1 MALCPFYDGTICDRY
16 FRYGARGSLHREHY
30 TSKQTY
36 RKQLHHHILIGQKS
50 ITAKLTSFTSTT
62 SPATGEYTSDAAL
75 TLSTLPKDSP
85 AAYFAPTEGRSTKT
99 TSPRAAA
106 AKSVIPT
113 VAISPSNLTYSWE
126 EVYLVVDRALEE
138 IRTVGSKADLEA
150 LKPLLI
156 ARRNIFAIAFV
167 VELRSVDCNEVAKVE
182 QSARTYY
189 AGIY

>member
-1 MALCPFYDGTICDRY
+1 MH
-16 FRYGARGSLHREHY
+16 S

-36 RKQLHHHILIGQKS
+36 RKRHNPHNLIGRTF

-62 SPATGEYTSDAAL
+62 TPATGEYTSDAAL

-126 EVYLVVDRALEE
+126 GVYLVVDRALEE
-138 IRTVGSKADLEA
+138 FRTVGSKADLEA
-150 LKPLLI
+150 FKPLLI
-156 ARRNIFAIAFV
+156 ARRNIFSIV
-167 VELRSVDCNEVAKVE
+167 LTVEEGSVDCNEVDEVE
-182 QSARTYY
+182 QNNVPGLIMLVSIDSIK
-189 AGIY
+189 AGSQFFLVCTLYVRSKNM